1 MYRDLL
7 ESDDRSFTGF
17 DLDSGYVF
25 TPLQLLYLLRD
36 HLSPLISVCAD
47 LFSIVLQI
55 KLLFHDW

>member
-25 TPLQLLYLLRD
+25 TSLQVLPCSVTIFPPYL
-36 HLSPLISVCAD
+36 
-47 LFSIVLQI
+47 SI
-55 KLLFHDW
+55 

>member
-25 TPLQLLYLLRD
+25 TSLQVLPCSVTIF
-36 HLSPLISVCAD
+36 SPLSVYIG
-47 LFSIVLQI
+47 LFSIVPRI

>member
-17 DLDSGYVF
+17 DLDSWYVF
-25 TPLQLLYLLRD
+25 MLLQVLPCSVTIFPPLSIY
-36 HLSPLISVCAD
+36 VG
-47 LFSIVLQI
+47 LFSIVLRI